1 MRPTDLLRRSTPTP
15 FADDLCVMGHLVHL
29 ETNSRVALE
38 HLRDAFGGDGEPDAG
53 QPDFVWKLIV
63 EPDAGPERDPV
74 AAFSVAG
81 LSLVTVGQY
90 TFMAVDLRA
99 REAIVFLEERFTKD
113 RSEFER
119 LVAATLLKLTAP
131 ALQASRPRTDL

>member
-1 MRPTDLLRRSTPTP
+1 
-15 FADDLCVMGHLVHL
+15 
-29 ETNSRVALE
+29 VALE
-38 HLRDAFGGDGEPDAG
+38 HVRGAFGADSEFNAG

-63 EPDAGPERDPV
+63 EPDAGRERDPV
-74 AAFSVAG
+74 AAFSEAG
-81 LSLVTVGQY
+81 LSLVTIGHY

-119 LVAATLLKLTAP
+119 LVAASLLKMTAP
-131 ALQASRPRTDL
+131 ALQASGSLTDL